1 MAIYDYLPK
10 YHVVEPNNL
19 KGLQPGFVVSQ
30 LEVKDGCKLVKEDP
44 VSEAKML
51 ENGHLMTIT
60 GEGLDIW
67 AADAPMFLHY
77 TEPLNTLLNSDKYFA
92 VNLDNENPRL
102 VQLIPGDEWMSDI
115 DYETDLLYTT
125 LWTEI
130 NKHVKK
136 VDSSSALSKDDW
148 FAVDKLADGTKA
160 FHYIYIG

>member
-1 MAIYDYLPK
+1 M
-10 YHVVEPNNL
+10 
-19 KGLQPGFVVSQ
+19 VSQ
-30 LEVKDGCKLVKEDP
+30 LEVKEGCTLIKEDP

-60 GEGLDIW
+60 ADGLDIW

-115 DYETDLLYTT
+115 DYETDSLYTT
-125 LWTEI
+125 LWSEI